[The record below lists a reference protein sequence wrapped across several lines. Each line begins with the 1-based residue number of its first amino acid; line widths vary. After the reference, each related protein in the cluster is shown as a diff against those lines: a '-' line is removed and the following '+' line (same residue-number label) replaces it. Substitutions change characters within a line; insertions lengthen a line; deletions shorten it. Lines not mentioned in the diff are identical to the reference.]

1 MAFTVIRPPADGA
14 RGTARVVV
22 AGEVD
27 VSNAKRLRQAILA
40 AAAGHGARLDGD
52 LVGVTFTDSPGF
64 KAITDASLALETS
77 GAGLVLCNASCQVR
91 RILEITDTG
100 RTVKVRQ

>member
-1 MAFTVIRPPADGA
+1 MTTTVIPSPADAG
-14 RGTARVVV
+14 GTARVVV
-22 AGEVD
+22 TGEVD
-27 VSNAKRLRQAILA
+27 VSNAERLRQAILA
-40 AAAGHGARLDGD
+40 AAAGHGAHVDGD
-52 LVGVTFTDSPGF
+52 LASVTFMDSSGL